1 MAMKTFFYSLL
12 ALLFLACKGPEQEP
26 VTLIFDTDMGNDIDD
41 AIALAI
47 MNNYIDGG
55 KARVVGIGLS
65 KEGSA
70 PAAYV
75 DIVQTWYGHAGIP
88 IGVVRNSVG
97 PVKDCYAENVWCQK
111 DKEGNPLFSHSL
123 SDDDYSKLPD
133 AHILYRK
140 LLADEPDNS
149 VTFVMVG
156 FSTNLARLLE
166 TGPDEYSSLEGQKLV
181 AQKVKRLVCMAGN
194 FRKETSEYNVHC
206 DIPAARKVLEEWPTE
221 IVVSP
226 YEVGSATPFPAQNVV
241 RFGGG
246 KPNPVAEGYKAYRKM
261 PYDRSGWDPSAMIC
275 GVEGNKFFTL
285 SPPGHI
291 CVDSV
296 GVTTFIPDP
305 DSGKAY
311 YLIVN
316 NAQAAA
322 LSDHMVELA
331 TYK

>member
-1 MAMKTFFYSLL
+1 MKTFFYSLL
-12 ALLFLACKGPEQEP
+12 ALLFFACKGPEQEP

-97 PVKDCYAENVWCQK
+97 PVKDCYAENVWRQK
-111 DKEGNPLFSHSL
+111 DEEGNPLFSHSL
-123 SDDDYSKLPD
+123 NNDDYAELPD
-133 AHILYRK
+133 AHLLYRK
-140 LLADEPDNS
+140 LLAAEPDNS

-166 TGPDEYSSLEGQKLV
+166 TGSDEYSPLEGKELV
-181 AQKVKRLVCMAGN
+181 AKKVKRLVCMAGN
-194 FRKETSEYNVHC
+194 FKKRTSEYNVNR
-206 DIPAARKVLEEWPTE
+206 DLLAAQKVFEEWPTE
-221 IVVSP
+221 IIASP
-226 YEVGSATPFPAQNVV
+226 FEVGEATPFPAQNVV

-261 PYDRSGWDPSAMIC
+261 PYDESGWDPSAMIC
-275 GVEGNKFFTL
+275 GVEGHALFTL
-285 SPPGHI
+285 SPAGYI

-296 GVTTFIPDP
+296 GVTTFNPDP
-305 DSGKAY
+305 DKGKAH

>member
-1 MAMKTFFYSLL
+1 MKKYFFPLL
-12 ALLFLACKGPEQEP
+12 AVLFLACNGPEQEP
-26 VTLIFDTDMGNDIDD
+26 ITLIFDTDMGNDIDD

-55 KARVVGIGLS
+55 KTRVIGIGLS

-296 GVTTFIPDP
+296 GVTIFTPDP
-305 DSGKAY
+305 DNGKAY

-316 NAQAAA
+316 NAQATA